1 MVIKI
6 QLLKDGHNGK
16 KSFNNFI
23 RATNITDNAR
33 KQALLIHSIA
43 QDTEKKIE
51 SLNPGEE
58 PTFDEILTTL
68 NNYFEVQK
76 NVSLQRSVFHK
87 AEQKFGSSIEQLLHN
102 YKNLLYIVTV
112 ELILM
117 IISEIIKCYPAVP
130 PKLQNQLLTESTLPL
145 NKTL

>member
-23 RATNITDNAR
+23 RATNITHNAR

-58 PTFDEILTTL
+58 PTFECRINTDDNIRDH
-68 NNYFEVQK
+68 QMI
-76 NVSLQRSVFHK
+76 
-87 AEQKFGSSIEQLLHN
+87 SSCPS
-102 YKNLLYIVTV
+102 KVTKPITHRKYSPT
-112 ELILM
+112 ESNTINCKCN
-117 IISEIIKCYPAVP
+117 EKCYNFT
-130 PKLQNQLLTESTLPL
+130 K
-145 NKTL
+145 

>member
-1 MVIKI
+1 M
-6 QLLKDGHNGK
+6 
-16 KSFNNFI
+16 
-23 RATNITDNAR
+23 
-33 KQALLIHSIA
+33 
-43 QDTEKKIE
+43 
-51 SLNPGEE
+51 
-58 PTFDEILTTL
+58 FDEILTTL